1 MAIVGTVNFTIM
13 SWFSLGVFLSYL
25 FLILFIIPKSAFE
38 FDLVKIR
45 FRLLPGWFRYLSGLI
60 VGTSV
65 IVFYLVYPK
74 EQAAEFLTAG
84 INLALFILLFS
95 RQKYEDEFSE
105 QVRIKSFTYS
115 FVSFIALLGAF
126 SALGMNGTESGFL
139 LNNFLLNVLVGASLV
154 MALLYFY
161 VTLYKTKQGEKQA

>member
-1 MAIVGTVNFTIM
+1 M

-65 IVFYLVYPK
+65 IIFYLVYPN

-84 INLALFILLFS
+84 INLALFIWLFS
-95 RQKYEDEFSE
+95 RQNNEDEFSE
-105 QVRIKSFTYS
+105 QLRLKSFTYS
-115 FVSFIALLGAF
+115 FVSFVALLGAF
-126 SALGMNGTESGFL
+126 SALEINATESGFI
-139 LNNFLLNVLVGASLV
+139 LNNFLLNVLLGASLL
-154 MALLYFY
+154 MALVYFY
-161 VTLYKTKQGEKQA
+161 VTLFKTMQGAKQA